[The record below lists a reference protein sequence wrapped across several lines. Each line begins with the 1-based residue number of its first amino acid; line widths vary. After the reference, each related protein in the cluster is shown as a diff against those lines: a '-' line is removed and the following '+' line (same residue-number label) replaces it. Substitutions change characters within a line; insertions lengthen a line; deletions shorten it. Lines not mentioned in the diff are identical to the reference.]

1 MTLTYKQ
8 NMYTE
13 VALVKKVLLPYK
25 QFWQQENTLAT
36 NIVILKR
43 SRDFYMEFKRQLFAG
58 NVIRAKLLSDC
69 VEEDEALAFS
79 AKVVQEKEIKLKEF
93 NFKLLH
99 NILPCNKNL
108 AKWKIKPNDRCDV
121 CGQSQ
126 TIEHLLYSCI
136 YVKPLW
142 RVVETYLG
150 VDISFEHM
158 LGLDVFFAHNA
169 IVTLIGFL
177 IYKEWLLYSLADKH
191 RRSCI
196 NLTSYKNEIILRV
209 KIYKLCKSI
218 DKEFVDQLEAL
229 IQELWYRL

>member
-1 MTLTYKQ
+1 
-8 NMYTE
+8 MYTSDLCLSLYNTTLE
-13 VALVKKVLLPYK
+13 SSGEIFMKQSVGKCNTTLYNFLVKSLKLY
-25 QFWQQENTLAT
+25 
-36 NIVILKR
+36 NIT
-43 SRDFYMEFKRQLFAG
+43 FYIYFFLQG
-58 NVIRAKLLSDC
+58 I
-69 VEEDEALAFS
+69 
-79 AKVVQEKEIKLKEF
+79 KEIKLKEF

-99 NILPCNKNL
+99 NILLCNKNL
-108 AKWKIKPNDRCDV
+108 AKWRIKTNDRCDV

-126 TIEHLLYSCI
+126 TVEHLLYSCI
-136 YVKPLW
+136 YVKPLR
-142 RVVETYLG
+142 RVTENFLG
-150 VDISFEHM
+150 VDISFERM

-196 NLTSYKNEIILRV
+196 DLTLYKNELIMRV

-229 IQELWYRL
+229 IQEL